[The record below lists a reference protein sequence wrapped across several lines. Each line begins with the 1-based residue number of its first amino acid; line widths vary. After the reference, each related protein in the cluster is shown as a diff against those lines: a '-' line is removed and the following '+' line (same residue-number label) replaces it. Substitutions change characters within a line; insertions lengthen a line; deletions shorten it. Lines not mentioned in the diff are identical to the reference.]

1 MYVWLFRNI
10 RRKKQSKNTQAN
22 ILFFISGL
30 NLENFVWHFIS
41 WYITLWWSLCL
52 SCWVIPI
59 FFFNFVFNFQG
70 FAGIYIFLLHNPCR
84 LFIII
89 RQVLRRSCKYR
100 DICVDILMHAS
111 IVLLLHI
118 DADLDIYIFEISKL
132 LARQVAPFA
141 DRLWY
146 IKMLILS

>member
-1 MYVWLFRNI
+1 MFGILYPGILLFDEVCVLVVE
-10 RRKKQSKNTQAN
+10 SYP
-22 ILFFISGL
+22 F
-30 NLENFVWHFIS
+30 
-41 WYITLWWSLCL
+41 
-52 SCWVIPI
+52 

-141 DRLWY
+141 DRL
-146 IKMLILS
+146 